1 MNKLFYPK
9 LAGQNIIKNGKFYFP
24 YLLTVVIS
32 AAAFYIMTAL
42 SYYNDL
48 PEKQRYDYLIM
59 FMTLGSFV
67 LALFIVIFLS
77 YTNSFLMKRRSKEL
91 GLYNILGMGK
101 GSIGLVL
108 CWESL
113 YTWLCGIVI
122 GIPLG
127 MLLQKLVMMVVGRM
141 MRFNTVFEFYVSV
154 KGIAATAILFA
165 AVIALT
171 LLNNLRR
178 LHLQRPVELLHGQNA
193 GEREPRT
200 KWLLTLLGIG
210 SLGAGY
216 YIAVTTKDAIVALG
230 VYFVAVILVIIGTY
244 CLFSAV
250 SIAVLKALRRNK
262 RFYYKTGNFIGISGM
277 LHRMNRNA
285 VGLANIC
292 ILSTMVLVMIS
303 STLSL
308 YMGTED
314 SIRLRYPADISG
326 VFIYNED
333 DNFDTAR
340 LTDGMTKAVRAQGLE
355 PTKIWSY
362 NSMPLFMVENNNEL
376 RNMNTGDANGT
387 VVNAVMLTAADYTAI
402 SGKELT
408 LAPDEVMYVGGDARY
423 DTLHISIV
431 DGNGSVE
438 RREFRT
444 VEQDKSFKIGQYA
457 VYAANIK
464 YLIFPDMAALHD
476 IWKLVE
482 DTAAGNG
489 PVMQMTCNICFDTD
503 DTDEQKRECGEA
515 ISDWDNVG
523 PYISGDQIDW
533 ERYYINEKTSN
544 AEEFYSLNGAFLFLG
559 GFLGIIFMMAM
570 VLIIYYKQISEG
582 YEDRERYR
590 IMQQVGLQKEEVRS
604 SINKQ
609 VLIVFFAPLVVAAV
623 HVAFDF
629 SLVKL
634 MLQLFGLMNVQLAMW
649 CTVGSFAGF
658 ALIYALVYM
667 RTAKVYYKIVSE

>member
-32 AAAFYIMTAL
+32 AASFYIMTAL
-42 SYYNDL
+42 AFYSNL
-48 PEKQRYDYLIM
+48 PGKQRYDYLMM

-108 CWESL
+108 CCESL
-113 YTWLCGIVI
+113 YTWLCSVVI

-127 MLLQKLVMMVVGRM
+127 ILFQKLVMMLVGRI
-141 MRFNTVFEFYVSV
+141 MRFDTMFEFYVSG
-154 KGIAATAILFA
+154 KA
-165 AVIALT
+165 IALT
-171 LLNNLRR
+171 AASFAGVIAVSLLCNLKR
-178 LHLQRPVELLHGQNA
+178 LHFQRPVELLHGESA
-193 GEREPRT
+193 GEREPKT

-210 SLGAGY
+210 TLGTGY
-216 YIAVTTKDAIVALG
+216 YIAVTTKNAFDALS

-292 ILSTMVLVMIS
+292 ILSTMVLVMVS
-303 STLSL
+303 ATLSL
-308 YMGTED
+308 YIGTAD
-314 SIRLRYPADISG
+314 SVNNYYPSDLAG
-326 VFIYNED
+326 VFYYNYD
-333 DNFDTAR
+333 DNFDAEGTEAGLTA
-340 LTDGMTKAVRAQGLE
+340 AVREQGLE
-355 PTKIWSY
+355 PTRVWSY
-362 NSMPLFMVENNNEL
+362 SYMSLYMVGNNNEL
-376 RNMNTGDANGT
+376 ANIGDGSSGST
-387 VVNAVMLTAADYTAI
+387 VLTVMLTAADYESI
-402 SGKELT
+402 CGKRLT
-408 LAPDEVMYVGGDARY
+408 LAPDEVMYVGGDSRY
-423 DTLHISIV
+423 DTLNFAFI
-431 DGNGSVE
+431 DKNGSVE
-438 RREFRT
+438 RRSFKT
-444 VEQDKSFKIGQYA
+444 VEPDTEFEIGEFMVTVTKARY
-457 VYAANIK
+457 I
-464 YLIFPDMAALHD
+464 IFSDMEALRGVWQEIENTKD
-476 IWKLVE
+476 ELSSV
-482 DTAAGNG
+482 T
-489 PVMQMTCNICFDTD
+489 QMTRHVCFDVSGSN
-503 DTDEQKRECGEA
+503 EQKSECAVA
-515 ISDWDNVG
+515 ISDWENVRPHIAG
-523 PYISGDQIDW
+523 KKIEWQ
-533 ERYYINEKTSN
+533 RYYVDEKYKSR
-544 AEEFYSLNGAFLFLG
+544 EDFYSLNGGFLFLG

-629 SLVKL
+629 GLVKL

-658 ALIYALVYM
+658 ALIYALVYI